1 MRAFTEGGSTSIPC
15 VTRTK
20 EQITRFVFLGSK
32 VAAMAAKKS
41 SVKET
46 QRLAAALNS
55 LAGDELSPPRED
67 IHHFEALI
75 DHYFDDDSG
84 SEFGS
89 ECTEA
94 VNSLT
99 TAFLA

>member
-1 MRAFTEGGSTSIPC
+1 MTQTE
-15 VTRTK
+15 
-20 EQITRFVFLGSK
+20 EQITRFVFFGGK

-41 SVKET
+41 SRQET

-55 LAGDELSPPRED
+55 LAGDGLSPPRED
-67 IHHFEALI
+67 IHHFEVLI

-89 ECTEA
+89 ESTEA
-94 VNSLT
+94 VNSLNHCI
-99 TAFLA
+99 FSIELLQIPG